1 MIHSILPS
9 SSIRLLCMVLILAII
24 NIDQIQGLSAGGF
37 FRQRHTSNTSS
48 SSSSVVSRGGGSSS
62 RTGKKNISN
71 IRNNQSNDYELPT
84 THTQETVS
92 TTSTTTTSTN
102 AGVSL
107 SSFDADSYRQQ
118 MTDLVYQRNLQRCV

>member
-9 SSIRLLCMVLILAII
+9 SSIRLLCMVLLLAII

-37 FRQRHTSNTSS
+37 FRQRHTSSTSS
-48 SSSSVVSRGGGSSS
+48 SSSSVVSRGGGSG
-62 RTGKKNISN
+62 RTGKNNSN

-102 AGVSL
+102 AGVSS